1 MSLPP
6 ETNPAM
12 DMEQNKLCQTCDAN
26 TARLYELYFFT
37 AVGEPIEPEQ
47 RWLCVKCARQER
59 QAIQAA
65 RATQLRNPNYPT
77 GNQLTRDEL
86 IAEMDRFWVDSGAGE
101 ICRRCHEQGTGC
113 CPPMC
118 RHLSAEG
125 CLKKNVFCTSFV
137 CSALL
142 NAIAECDPDT
152 GRLLKWVKANPG
164 ATEFRIYEMVT
175 RVPAI
180 NRERA
185 RPLVV
190 PDCYPV
196 PMDLAGEQIKDNLL
210 ALTEEVLEV
219 RRRWHREELQQ
230 VGGAR
235 VAE

>member
-1 MSLPP
+1 MLNP
-6 ETNPAM
+6 EQPWP
-12 DMEQNKLCQTCDAN
+12 CQTCGAN
-26 TARLYELYFFT
+26 DARLYEMYFFT
-37 AVGEPIEPEQ
+37 MFGELVEPEQ
-47 RWLCVKCARQER
+47 RWLCVKCARSER
-59 QAIQAA
+59 RAMRAA
-65 RATQLRNPNYPT
+65 RDTPLCHPND
-77 GNQLTRDEL
+77 QVTRAEL
-86 IAEMDRFWVDSGAGE
+86 IATLDRFWAESGAGE

-118 RHLSAEG
+118 RHLGADG

-142 NAIAECDPDT
+142 NAIGECDPDT

-180 NRERA
+180 DRERA

-190 PDCYPV
+190 PDRYPG
-196 PMDLAGEQIKDNLL
+196 PLDLAGEQIKDNLL
-210 ALTEEVLEV
+210 ALTDEVLEV
-219 RRRWHREELQQ
+219 RRHWHREELEQ

-235 VAE
+235 VGE